1 MIQEVNH
8 GFFFD
13 ERLGLRVVLCG
24 LLTEKGF
31 TKAEV
36 TFGSGDHGVDIIA
49 EQNGIRFGIQ
59 CKLYQGQIPNK
70 AVQEAYTGASY
81 YDCDVAVIMSNSEL
95 TRQAKD
101 EAQKLRVKFWR
112 ISDYVPQDDRTSSR
126 PKANSTE
133 QAELNAIELHEVS
146 VKNYDEYVQRI
157 TEYIVSV
164 STISEAKSP
173 DSCKMKIF
181 GDAIKWLNIQN
192 QSWYTLTYSM
202 NVYLDITSKA
212 NHSEQ
217 VDFEFLCKKLNCF
230 YCLANALSITGS
242 QLQRNIQT
250 KCKEFEKIIA
260 HENSPIS
267 NEYLASNSNF
277 WEINYL
283 VQQEQLIFETLA
295 MVIKSISAA
304 EYDIIQPVLEKI
316 KAHIFHM
323 HKILI
328 RSQR

>member
-1 MIQEVNH
+1 
-8 GFFFD
+8 
-13 ERLGLRVVLCG
+13 
-24 LLTEKGF
+24 
-31 TKAEV
+31 
-36 TFGSGDHGVDIIA
+36 
-49 EQNGIRFGIQ
+49 
-59 CKLYQGQIPNK
+59 
-70 AVQEAYTGASY
+70 
-81 YDCDVAVIMSNSEL
+81 
-95 TRQAKD
+95 
-101 EAQKLRVKFWR
+101 
-112 ISDYVPQDDRTSSR
+112 
-126 PKANSTE
+126 
-133 QAELNAIELHEVS
+133 
-146 VKNYDEYVQRI
+146 
-157 TEYIVSV
+157 
-164 STISEAKSP
+164 
-173 DSCKMKIF
+173 
-181 GDAIKWLNIQN
+181 
-192 QSWYTLTYSM
+192 M